1 MTATQ
6 KERLS
11 RIGRGLDRT
20 RGVWGRATVIDSKD
34 SGKPQKAALNGAYNR
49 FFDPEIGLM
58 EPEPSG
64 QDWT

>member
-20 RGVWGRATVIDSKD
+20 RGRLEKKYKKRIA
-34 SGKPQKAALNGAYNR
+34 
-49 FFDPEIGLM
+49 
-58 EPEPSG
+58 
-64 QDWT
+64 